1 VFSLKKGG
9 KEVNGVN
16 LHEEILTVA
25 RNLFERSGQVEGRD
39 LDNWLNAERLVMAR
53 YKQQEKLMAETPTP
67 KKGTSTTKR
76 RITRKFATKI

>member
-1 VFSLKKGG
+1 M
-9 KEVNGVN
+9 NGVN

-39 LDNWLNAERLVMAR
+39 LDNWLKAERIVMTR
-53 YKQQEKLMAETPTP
+53 HRQQEKLKAETLTP

-76 RITRKFATKI
+76 RITRKSATKI